1 MSRSARYRPH
11 QFAVVTEDRLLQ
23 FTVEILKLAEQL
35 PNTKIGSQ
43 LSSRLIKSSSAS
55 SLNYAR
61 AQSAE
66 SRKIFV
72 RQLKTVLKFLRDTY
86 AKLKMIDDQNLLPD
100 SELPAESLKEAD
112 ELIALFV
119 TSVRTATQND
129 ALAKRIRKYK

>member
-1 MSRSARYRPH
+1 MSKH
-11 QFAVVTEDRLLQ
+11 DLEDRLVQ
-23 FTVEILKLAEQL
+23 FTVMVLQLTDEL

-43 LSSRLIKSSSAS
+43 LSSRLIKSSSS
-55 SLNYAR
+55 SALNYAR

-72 RQLKTVLKFLRDTY
+72 RQLKIVQKFLRETH
-86 AKLKMIDDQNLLPD
+86 AKLKMIDDLNLLPD
-100 SELPAESLKEAD
+100 SGLLAEVLKEAD
-112 ELIALFV
+112 ELTAIFV

>member
-1 MSRSARYRPH
+1 MLKNDLEDRLV
-11 QFAVVTEDRLLQ
+11 QFAVMVLQ
-23 FTVEILKLAEQL
+23 LTDQL
-35 PNTKIGSQ
+35 PNSKTGSQ
-43 LSSRLIKSSSAS
+43 LSSRLIKSSSAA

-100 SELPAESLKEAD
+100 SDLLAESLKEAD
-112 ELIALFV
+112 ELIAIFV

-129 ALAKRIRKYK
+129 ALAKKLKGIRK

>member
-1 MSRSARYRPH
+1 MSKHDLEDRLV
-11 QFAVVTEDRLLQ
+11 QFAVMVLQ
-23 FTVEILKLAEQL
+23 LTDEL

-43 LSSRLIKSSSAS
+43 LSSRLIKSSSTA

-72 RQLKTVLKFLRDTY
+72 RQLKIVLKFLRETQ
-86 AKLKMIDDQNLLPD
+86 AKLNMIDDLHLLPESD
-100 SELPAESLKEAD
+100 LLAEALKEAD
-112 ELIALFV
+112 ELVAIFV

-129 ALAKRIRKYK
+129 ALSKRIKKYK

>member
-1 MSRSARYRPH
+1 MSKNDLEDRLV
-11 QFAVVTEDRLLQ
+11 QFAVMVLQ
-23 FTVEILKLAEQL
+23 LTDQL
-35 PNTKIGSQ
+35 PNSKTGSQ
-43 LSSRLIKSSSAS
+43 LSSHLIKSSSAA

-72 RQLKTVLKFLRDTY
+72 RQLKAVLKFLRDTY

-100 SELPAESLKEAD
+100 SELLAESLKEAD